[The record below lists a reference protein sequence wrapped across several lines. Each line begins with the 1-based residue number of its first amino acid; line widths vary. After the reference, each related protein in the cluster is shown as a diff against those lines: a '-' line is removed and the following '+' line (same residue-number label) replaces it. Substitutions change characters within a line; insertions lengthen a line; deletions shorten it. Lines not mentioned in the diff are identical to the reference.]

1 MFCYVPS
8 GLKVTSSQTA
18 QNIYC
23 QIQYKQNKLQELIVK
38 EVKVKHDSLPS
49 ANRASS
55 LLQALTS
62 ELVSQVRRGSR
73 QSWPV
78 TSPSPSF
85 ASFSAS
91 CWSMVAGPT
100 SACAASSA
108 TSSTRTLPS
117 PWCTSGSASSV
128 VSLPRSEN
136 KVHTVSKPT
145 VSNHES
151 VNVCSTMYLLSPP
164 DCLWPTLHHTLQ
176 HCLHLPP
183 CAGHGD
189 FRPGMSEI
197 FMFTGGLR
205 IQNGN
210 CCTRNYCFSTDS
222 EESVSANRNKD
233 HTEFFIVLYDGL
245 AKPILWAIMKVKKF
259 QVVIME
265 QGFLYKCIRR
275 VCSNVTMKC
284 RR

>member
-8 GLKVTSSQTA
+8 GLKVRSSQTA

-164 DCLWPTLHHTLQ
+164 DCL
-176 HCLHLPP
+176 
-183 CAGHGD
+183 
-189 FRPGMSEI
+189 
-197 FMFTGGLR
+197 
-205 IQNGN
+205 
-210 CCTRNYCFSTDS
+210 
-222 EESVSANRNKD
+222 
-233 HTEFFIVLYDGL
+233 
-245 AKPILWAIMKVKKF
+245 
-259 QVVIME
+259 
-265 QGFLYKCIRR
+265 
-275 VCSNVTMKC
+275 
-284 RR
+284 